1 MAFLLLKMPIII
13 IYIPLYLLT
22 MFLAKIFNKK
32 KGDMMRSNSL
42 INIRNAVALALAAA
56 AVNAVAAED
65 NDDVLVV
72 TASGYEQKLTEAAAS
87 ISVISQDEL
96 SKRKYSDLAEALSD
110 VEGVDVRSST
120 GKTGGLNIS
129 IRGMSS
135 DYTLILVDGIRQNG
149 TSDVTPNGFSTMN
162 TSFMPPLSAI
172 ERIEVIRGPMST
184 LYGSDAMGG
193 VVNIITK
200 KVAKEWSGTATLEH
214 SFQEDT
220 DYGDTSK
227 FTFYSSGA
235 LIEDTL
241 GLALR
246 GSIFRRDA
254 SHVESSTTG
263 TELSTRGPNPVKS
276 DNYNIGGKL
285 SWALNEKNTLWL
297 DGEIANQK
305 YDNSDAQLG
314 TLGSGT
320 RGGYEDTLRYQRRKV
335 TLGSDNHLDFG
346 TWNSSLSY
354 NQTEN
359 KGRLITSAVVP
370 AGSSAVGEK
379 RLLKNTNI
387 ILDSKLVAPL
397 GASHLFTVG
406 GQYWN
411 ATMKDGIVLANSG
424 KKFEQDYWA
433 LFAEDEWRLLDSL
446 AFTGGAR
453 YEYNDTFGGHVS
465 PRAYLVW
472 NALDDLTV
480 KGGVSTG
487 YKTPSLAQLHNGV
500 SGVTGQGTITTIGN
514 PDLDP
519 ERSTN
524 TELGVYYEN
533 YTGFGANATL
543 FYNRFR
549 NKITSVDIDSTTSTY
564 TNIGKAITQGLDLAT
579 TIPLWSEDWTLN
591 LNYTFTDSEQKDGES
606 KGARLTSTPKHM
618 ANARLNW
625 NVNDKLSTWLKAEY
639 RSKMARFTDTYDNL
653 SDANKVVYDNLGAD
667 FKSFTV
673 VNLGGSY
680 KLSKDVTLN
689 GAVNNLLD
697 KDFTKT
703 HVYTVGSS
711 TTTAGDYFTSSQST
725 TGSVQSGRNYWVS
738 VNVTF

>member
-1 MAFLLLKMPIII
+1 M
-13 IYIPLYLLT
+13 
-22 MFLAKIFNKK
+22 
-32 KGDMMRSNSL
+32 L
-42 INIRNAVALALAAA
+42 INIRKSVALALAATASTSVPAIA
-56 AVNAVAAED
+56 ATQ
-65 NDDVLVV
+65 DDVLVV
-72 TASGYEQKLTEAAAS
+72 TASGYEQKITNAAAS
-87 ISVISQDEL
+87 ISVVSQDEL
-96 SKRKYSDLAEALSD
+96 SQRKYNDLAEALSD

-120 GKTGGLNIS
+120 GKTGGLDIS

-135 DYTLILVDGIRQNG
+135 SYTLILIDGIRQNG
-149 TSDVTPNGFSTMN
+149 TSDVTPNGFGAMN

-200 KVAKEWSGTATLEH
+200 KVAKEWAGSLSLDHA
-214 SFQEDT
+214 FQEDT
-220 DYGDTSK
+220 KYGDTSK

-235 LIEDTL
+235 LIEDKL

-254 SHVESSTTG
+254 SSVASSTTG

-276 DNYNIGGKL
+276 DNYLLGGKL
-285 SWALNEKNTLWL
+285 TWQLDDRNTLWL

-305 YDNSDAQLG
+305 YDNAEGQLG
-314 TLGSGT
+314 TVST
-320 RGGYEDTLRYQRRKV
+320 AGGYEDTLRYQRRKV
-335 TLGSDNHLDFG
+335 TLGSDNQLDFG
-346 TWNSSLSY
+346 IWNSSLSY

-359 KGRLITSAVVP
+359 KGRLITTASVP
-370 AGSSAVGEK
+370 STSSAAGEK
-379 RLLKNTNI
+379 RQLKNTNI
-387 ILDSKLVAPL
+387 ILDTKLVAPL
-397 GASHLFTVG
+397 GDSHLFTIG

-411 ATMKDGIVLANSG
+411 AVMKDGIVLANNG
-424 KKFEQDYWA
+424 EKFEQDSWA

-446 AFTGGAR
+446 ALTYGAR
-453 YEYNDTFGGHVS
+453 YEYQETFGGHVS
-465 PRAYLVW
+465 PRSYLVW
-472 NALDDLTV
+472 NASDDWTV

-500 SGVTGQGTITTIGN
+500 SGVTGQGTINTIGN
-514 PDLDP
+514 PDLEP
-519 ERSTN
+519 EKSVN

-533 YTGFGANATL
+533 DNGFGANATL
-543 FYNRFR
+543 FHNRYR
-549 NKITSVDIDSTTSTY
+549 NKISSLSIDSATSTY
-564 TNIGKAITQGLDLAT
+564 INTGKAITQGLELAT
-579 TIPLWSEDWTLN
+579 TIPLWSENWKLN
-591 LNYTFTDSEQKDGES
+591 LNYTFTDSEQKDGND
-606 KGARLTSTPKHM
+606 KGARLANTPKHM

-639 RSKMARFTDTYDNL
+639 RSKMGRFTQNYENL
-653 SDANKVVYDNLGAD
+653 SNANKVVYDNLGSD

-673 VNLGGSY
+673 FNLGGAY
-680 KLSKDVTLN
+680 KVSKDITLN

-703 HVYTVGSS
+703 HVFAVGNS
-711 TTTAGDYFTSSQST
+711 TTTAGDYFTSAQST
-725 TGSVQSGRNYWVS
+725 TGSVLPGRNYWVS